1 MSEQNSFDVAV
12 IGAGVVGCTT
22 ARSLALRGMRV
33 AVVEADAVGRG
44 TSANTFAWI
53 NATSKT
59 TDEDY
64 HRLNA
69 MGAEGYRDLAR
80 EWGERRIGLHPTGM
94 LEWSSPADSARLEDM
109 RAAAA
114 QLERWGYPVAW
125 VGRDSLRAMEPHVRF
140 EDGAQGLFAMAD
152 AWLDVPRF
160 LHFLVDRLRA
170 DGARILERC
179 RARQLLMDDEGSVL
193 GLDTDAGRLDTKQV
207 VVAAGPDTAE
217 VLSSLTGYDGFA
229 ARFPLRRAPGLLI
242 TAPGDASRQLTRH
255 ILYTS
260 HSSHAHVRETADG
273 GLLIAADDADGRILE
288 DGSDES
294 VKRAAF
300 DILERVRRR
309 LQPRHWRATGSHRRH
324 DHRRPDA
331 LRHGPAPRGHPQR
344 RHAGPGD
351 RLSHRRFH
359 RVRQPGTAPRA
370 LRAGP
375 LSDHRLTP
383 HLPLPR
389 FAVIQSPSRTRGHG
403 HTRSLQPF

>member
-300 DILERVRRR
+300 DILERVRDIVPAFEGGRCLDDCSLGIGVR
-309 LQPRHWRATGSHRRH
+309 PVPTDGMTIAGPMPSATGLHLAVTHSGVTLAPAIGSLIA
-324 DHRRPDA
+324 DSIES
-331 LRHGPAPRGHPQR
+331 GSPAPRLAPFGL
-344 RHAGPGD
+344 G
-351 RLSHRRFH
+351 RF
-359 RVRQPGTAPRA
+359 QTIA
-370 LRAGP
+370 
-375 LSDHRLTP
+375 
-383 HLPLPR
+383 
-389 FAVIQSPSRTRGHG
+389 
-403 HTRSLQPF
+403 

>member
-179 RARQLLMDDEGSVL
+179 RARQLLMDDEGTVL

-242 TAPGDASRQLTRH
+242 TAPGDESRQLTRH

-260 HSSHAHVRETADG
+260 DSSHAHVRETVDG

-288 DGSDES
+288 DGSEES
-294 VKRAAF
+294 VRRAAF
-300 DILERVRRR
+300 DTLERVRGIIPAFEGGRCLDDCSLGIGVR
-309 LQPRHWRATGSHRRH
+309 PVPTDGMTIAGPMPSATGLHLAVTHSGVTLA
-324 DHRRPDA
+324 PA
-331 LRHGPAPRGHPQR
+331 LGALIADSIETGSPAPRLAPFGL
-344 RHAGPGD
+344 G
-351 RLSHRRFH
+351 RF
-359 RVRQPGTAPRA
+359 QTIA
-370 LRAGP
+370 
-375 LSDHRLTP
+375 
-383 HLPLPR
+383 
-389 FAVIQSPSRTRGHG
+389 
-403 HTRSLQPF
+403 

>member
-179 RARQLLMDDEGSVL
+179 RARQLLMDDEGTVL

-242 TAPGDASRQLTRH
+242 TAPGDESRQLTRH

-260 HSSHAHVRETADG
+260 DSSHAHVRETVDG

-288 DGSDES
+288 DGSEES

-300 DILERVRRR
+300 DILERVRGIIPAFEGGRCLDDCSLGIGVR
-309 LQPRHWRATGSHRRH
+309 PVPTDGMTIAGPMPSATGLHLAVTHSGVTLA
-324 DHRRPDA
+324 PA
-331 LRHGPAPRGHPQR
+331 LGALIADSIETGSPAPRLAPFGL
-344 RHAGPGD
+344 G
-351 RLSHRRFH
+351 RF
-359 RVRQPGTAPRA
+359 QTIA
-370 LRAGP
+370 
-375 LSDHRLTP
+375 
-383 HLPLPR
+383 
-389 FAVIQSPSRTRGHG
+389 
-403 HTRSLQPF
+403 